1 MTQWNIAFKKLGH
14 VYYYVTLAIGVEY
27 SDIRGDKSIDET
39 DI

>member
-27 SDIRGDKSIDET
+27 SDIRVGGTLTLI
-39 DI
+39 